1 MRRARSD
8 VSGYSIICQSSCS
21 NKAAERVRVRLPNI
35 GVGNV
40 CDKHRGWTVV
50 NTRRQLSRAPPEP
63 STVAA
68 PQSRAR
74 CCLPCRGP
82 CCVRACW
89 HACQLYVCLCV
100 FVWDSDVAGVL
111 EDPAG
116 RTSLHDSNYRYLFRP
131 LLQSIT
137 DSIPKILFYLIM
149 RLINLKMEL
158 LFMFLKPKWC
168 CYSNLSPDHWYF
180 YFKSSSNLSMV

>member
-1 MRRARSD
+1 MSNINPVVQTKQRS
-8 VSGYSIICQSSCS
+8 
-21 NKAAERVRVRLPNI
+21 VRVRLPNI

-40 CDKHRGWTVV
+40 CDKHRGWAGV

-82 CCVRACW
+82 CCVRACV
-89 HACQLYVCLCV
+89 LTRVSTVCLSMCV

-131 LLQSIT
+131 LLQSIK
-137 DSIPKILFYLIM
+137 DSIPKILFYHIT
-149 RLINLKMEL
+149 RLINVKMEP

-168 CYSNLSPDHWYF
+168 C
-180 YFKSSSNLSMV
+180 